1 MAPTSSQ
8 LLNMNHQY
16 FHHYY
21 VTQLDDDYPMTTS
34 RVINLPCS
42 AKKKKKTFSIN
53 ENQMWQF
60 ILISSQNG
68 LTNYVN
74 KMIFLDISLILMLWL
89 VPLSTQ
95 HVCLEL
101 PHFHILKT
109 PWNAIKVCEK
119 FAKWFFICFV
129 LSKKCKSLD

>member
-42 AKKKKKTFSIN
+42 AKKKKTFSIN

-68 LTNYVN
+68 LTYYVN

-119 FAKWFFICFV
+119 FTKWFFICFV